1 MSSSL
6 PHLDPITR
14 LSPRIIRI
22 LGANPSKFTLQ
33 GTNTYLLGT
42 GRERILLDTGEGK
55 AAWRDSLQK
64 VLEDEGCTVRE
75 VVLSHWHGDHVGGVS
90 DVGKVIGDGMRVW
103 KHQPQVN
110 GNEDWEGFEDGKV
123 FEAEGVKLTAW
134 HTPGHTVDHM
144 CFFLH
149 EEAALFSADNVL
161 GHGTAVFEDL
171 GAYMASLAKMRE
183 IPDFTNESRIYPGHG
198 EVVEDGRAKVE
209 EYISHRRQREE
220 EILGVLGREGGE
232 WGSMEIVKVVYA
244 KYPANLH
251 GPAEGGVRQVL
262 RKLEGDGRVQ
272 EVQGGG
278 KWRLVDGDGGEKKAA
293 L

>member
-1 MSSSL
+1 MSFPSSL
-6 PHLDPITR
+6 PHLPPITR
-14 LSPRIIRI
+14 LSPRVIRI

-42 GRERILLDTGEGK
+42 GRERLLLDSGEGK
-55 AAWRDSLQK
+55 SEWKESLEK
-64 VLEDEGCTVRE
+64 VLRDEGAVVRE
-75 VVLSHWHGDHVGGVS
+75 VLLSHWHGDHVGGVK
-90 DVGKVIGDGMRVW
+90 DVGKGVRVW
-103 KHQPQVN
+103 KNSPGTN
-110 GNEDWEGFEDGKV
+110 GEAGWEGFEDGKV
-123 FEAEGVKLTAW
+123 FEAEGVRLTAW

-149 EEAALFSADNVL
+149 EEGALFSADNVL

-171 GAYMASLAKMRE
+171 GAYMASLHRMRG
-183 IPDFTNESRIYPGHG
+183 IPGFGNESRIYPGHG
-198 EVVEDGRAKVE
+198 EVVEDGKGKVE
-209 EYISHRRQREE
+209 EYISHRQQREE
-220 EILGVLGREGGE
+220 EILGVLGREGGKGE

-251 GPAEGGVRQVL
+251 GPAEGGVKQVL

-272 EVQGGG
+272 EVKGSG
-278 KWRLVDGDGGEKKAA
+278 KWRLVDGGEKAA